1 MKLIQRLG
9 AAAAGLC
16 LLATPAFAASPE
28 PAAVMSVM
36 ERVADWQIAHPIPSQ
51 KVGRRD
57 PKGWEQ
63 GAFYAGLTHLADR
76 SASPRF
82 KDAVITHGTENN
94 WQLGRR
100 LYHAD
105 DHIIGASYLWAAKH
119 GAPAAATAHVKSQFD
134 AILKAPPVLHLSFVG
149 RPGQDAACVDRWCWC
164 DALFMGPP
172 TWLALANQT
181 GNKAYADYAHA
192 EFKAAADFLYDP
204 QEKLFYRDSRFFE
217 RRGEHGEKVF
227 WSRGN
232 GWVFA
237 GIARILDELPARDP
251 HRAYYEGL
259 FKEMAARIKSLQ
271 KADGYWSPSL
281 LAGREDTPAESSGTG
296 FYVYGLA
303 WGVNHGLLDR
313 AEYAPAIERG
323 WDALTRA
330 VHPDGMVGWVQ
341 PVSDRPEEVTYEDTQ
356 FYGAGGFL
364 LAGSEVYDL
373 YRKRAK

>member
-1 MKLIQRLG
+1 MTLIQRLG

-16 LLATPAFAASPE
+16 LLATPAFAAAPE
-28 PAAVMSVM
+28 PAAVMTAM
-36 ERVADWQIAHPIPSQ
+36 ERVADWQIANPVPP

-63 GAFYAGLTHLADR
+63 GAFYVGLTHLADR

-82 KDAVITHGTENN
+82 KAAILAHGAENN

-105 DHIIGASYLWAAKH
+105 DHVIGAAYLWAAKH
-119 GAPAAATAHVKSQFD
+119 GAPAAATAHIRSQFD
-134 AILKAPPVLHLSFVG
+134 AVLKTPAVVHLSFVG

-172 TWLALANQT
+172 TWLGLANQT
-181 GNKAYADYAHA
+181 ENRAYADFAHA

-204 QEKLFYRDSRFFE
+204 QEKLFFRDSRFFE

-237 GIARILDELPARDP
+237 GLARILDELPARDP
-251 HRAYYEGL
+251 HRAYYEHL
-259 FKEMAARIKSLQ
+259 FKEMAPRLKGLQ

-281 LAGREDTPAESSGTG
+281 LAGREDTPAETSGTG

-313 AEYAPAIERG
+313 DEYAPAIEKG

-330 VHPDGMVGWVQ
+330 VHPDGMLGWVQ
-341 PVSDRPEEVTYEDTQ
+341 QVSDQPDKVAYEDTQ
-356 FYGAGGFL
+356 FYGTGAFL